1 MATGSA
7 VARAARAIKNANTTN
22 TAWMTRSG
30 VLTVH
35 MGTLT
40 RVDPFNGVAD
50 FQFPDP
56 SVPIVQSVSY
66 IQPYSSTNS
75 PSVGDV
81 VIAHQF
87 GNGFMIM
94 GQHIVLN
101 GLVSM

>member
-7 VARAARAIKNANTTN
+7 IDRAARAIKRANNTS
-22 TAWMTRSG
+22 TAWTPRPSQ
-30 VLTVH
+30 LTVH

-50 FQFPDP
+50 FAFPDP
-56 SVPIVQSVSY
+56 SVPIIQSVSY
-66 IQPYSSTNS
+66 LQPYSATNT
-75 PSVGDV
+75 PSIGDV
-81 VIAHQF
+81 VIAHAY

-101 GLVSM
+101 GTVSM